1 MPQFKRID
9 HIAIVVEDIAAALG
23 FWQDALG
30 LTVEKVEDEPA
41 EKTTVAFLPL
51 GESQIELVAP
61 QTDDSGTARYL
72 AKRGSGMH
80 HLCIEV
86 EGLEEILA
94 ALEARG
100 VRLIHETPVTKPDG
114 VRYAFIHPKSASGVL
129 VELYEKPG

>member
-1 MPQFKRID
+1 MPKFKRID

-72 AKRGSGMH
+72 AKRGPGMH

-94 ALEARG
+94 ALKARG
-100 VRLIHETPVTKPDG
+100 VRLINETPVTKPDG

-129 VELYEKPG
+129 VELYEK

>member
-1 MPQFKRID
+1 MPKFKRID

-30 LTVEKVEDEPA
+30 LAVEKVEDEPA
-41 EKTTVAFLPL
+41 EKTSVAFLPL

-72 AKRGSGMH
+72 AKRGPGMH

-94 ALEARG
+94 ALKARG

-129 VELYEKPG
+129 IELYERSG

>member
-1 MPQFKRID
+1 MPKFKRID
-9 HIAIVVEDIAAALG
+9 HIAIVAEDIAAALG

-30 LTVEKVEDEPA
+30 LAVEKVEDEPA

-72 AKRGSGMH
+72 AKRGPGMH

-86 EGLEEILA
+86 EGLEAILA
-94 ALEARG
+94 ALKARG

-129 VELYEKPG
+129 VELYEK